1 MLVVTDNGVQL
12 LLKPTPM
19 PHPKLRDALLIAG
32 LFAINGILGFGL
44 SLYSTGIILA
54 INLVILVLSGFLHY
68 YRKRHQPTYLSGG
81 DLLLTSKAFTHTS
94 LGKVT
99 QYQLQATDKVN
110 LIGDTLTINNQQ
122 GKTRYQIQG
131 FSDPKQLEVAHAVL
145 NGKTIQT
152 QGKAIR
158 MNDG

>member
-1 MLVVTDNGVQL
+1 MLVAIL
-12 LLKPTPM
+12 L
-19 PHPKLRDALLIAG
+19 AV
-32 LFAINGILGFGL
+32 NGILGL
-44 SLYSTGIILA
+44 SLNLYSRPIVLF
-54 INLVILVLSGFLHY
+54 INVMIFLLSYALYY

>member
-1 MLVVTDNGVQL
+1 MLVAIL
-12 LLKPTPM
+12 L
-19 PHPKLRDALLIAG
+19 AV
-32 LFAINGILGFGL
+32 NGILGL
-44 SLYSTGIILA
+44 SLNLYSRPIVLF
-54 INLVILVLSGFLHY
+54 INVMIFLLSYALYY
-68 YRKRHQPTYLSGG
+68 YRKRHQSTYLSGG
-81 DLLLTSKAFTHTS
+81 DLLLTSKSFTHTS

-99 QYQLQATDKVN
+99 QYQLQATDKVSFT
-110 LIGDTLTINNQQ
+110 GDTLTINNQQ

>member
-1 MLVVTDNGVQL
+1 MLVAILLAVNGVL
-12 LLKPTPM
+12 
-19 PHPKLRDALLIAG
+19 
-32 LFAINGILGFGL
+32 GL
-44 SLYSTGIILA
+44 SLNLYSRPIVLF
-54 INLVILVLSGFLHY
+54 INVMIFLLSYALYY